1 MLQDIPA
8 ERFLTNKDQ
17 GVVIARAQIRTQVA
31 AASLAWM
38 ERPRRLWQ
46 GDAMPTIRLLP
57 GHVVDRIAAGEVVER
72 PAAALKEL
80 VENALDAGATRI
92 AVSLSEGGIRR
103 IEVTDDGCGMGPEA
117 LPLAIQRHATS
128 KLSEAGDLVYIK
140 TLGFRGEALPSIGA
154 AARLAITSRLKTA
167 ESAFAIRVEG
177 GQVAEVMPAAGMCG
191 TRVVVTDLFFATPA
205 RRAFLRSARVEAD
218 HAEAVI
224 RRLALAAPEVAFR
237 LEHEGRLIF
246 DLPPTDRRGR
256 LGALLGADEAATLV
270 AVEAEREEVRL
281 SGFAGAAATHRAT
294 GAAQFLVVNGR
305 PVTDPLLKT
314 ALRVAYQEVIPRGRF
329 PVAGLWLDLPHEAV
343 DVNVHPAKT
352 ELRFRDAD
360 RIRGLMISGLRQALA
375 RPAVLQFQ
383 PRAGLRGRGVFGNAY
398 ARPDALP
405 APAYPRPASAAEGE
419 AGDLPGLLAEGQ
431 LALAAAPLA
440 RPMPVDAQGAPEA
453 AHPLGAAVAQ
463 VLDTYIIAV
472 AADGTVILVD
482 QHAAHERLTHEAL
495 RDQLVGSK
503 GAAAQPLLLPVVVDL
518 APADAGRL
526 AEAAAG
532 LAQLGLEIE
541 AFGPGAIMVR
551 ALPAVL
557 GTADPRPLL
566 ADIAAE
572 LAEAEESTAL
582 GMRLDAVIARMA
594 CHGSIRAGRR
604 MNPVEMNA
612 LLRQMEQVPRA
623 ATCSHGRPTFL
634 KLSRAEIETMFGRR
648 GT

>member
-1 MLQDIPA
+1 
-8 ERFLTNKDQ
+8 
-17 GVVIARAQIRTQVA
+17 
-31 AASLAWM
+31 
-38 ERPRRLWQ
+38 
-46 GDAMPTIRLLP
+46 MPTIRLLP

-72 PAAALKEL
+72 PAAAVKEL
-80 VENALDAGATRI
+80 VENALDAGAGRI
-92 AVSLSEGGIRR
+92 AVSLLEGGIRR

-128 KLSEAGDLVYIK
+128 KLTEAGDLVHIT

-154 AARLAITSRLKTA
+154 AARLAVTSRIEGAETA
-167 ESAFAIRVEG
+167 FTIRVEG
-177 GQVAEVMPAAGMCG
+177 GVVAEVTPAAGTPG

-224 RRLALAAPEVAFR
+224 RRLALAAPGVAFR
-237 LEHEGRLIF
+237 LEHEGKLVF
-246 DLPPTDRRGR
+246 DLAATDRRGR
-256 LGALLGADEAATLV
+256 LAALLTEEEAAALV
-270 AVEAEREEVRL
+270 PVAAEREEASL

-305 PVTDPLLKT
+305 PVSDPQLKT

-329 PVAGLWLDLPHEAV
+329 PVAGLWLDLPHRAV

-352 ELRFRDAD
+352 ELRFRDAE
-360 RIRGLMISGLRQALA
+360 RIRGLMIAGLRQALA

-383 PRAGLRGRGVFGNAY
+383 PRAAWRGRAGSPGAY
-398 ARPDALP
+398 ARFDGPP
-405 APAYPRPASAAEGE
+405 APSYPGPAF
-419 AGDLPGLLAEGQ
+419 AGDEAAGLRHLPSLLAEGQ
-431 LALAAAPLA
+431 LALAGEPLA
-440 RPMPVDAQGAPEA
+440 RTVAAAAIEAAGAEAATAEA

-472 AADGTVILVD
+472 AADGTLILVD

-495 RDQLVGSK
+495 RDQLLGITGV
-503 GAAAQPLLLPVVVDL
+503 AAQPLLLPVVIDL
-518 APADAGRL
+518 TPADAARL
-526 AEAAAG
+526 AEAAEA
-532 LAQLGLEIE
+532 LARLGLEIE
-541 AFGPGAIMVR
+541 PFGPGAIMVR

-572 LAEAEESTAL
+572 LAETEESTAL
-582 GMRLDAVIARMA
+582 AARLDAVIARMA

-604 MNPVEMNA
+604 MNPAEMNA

-648 GT
+648 G

>member
-1 MLQDIPA
+1 MWHV
-8 ERFLTNKDQ
+8 E
-17 GVVIARAQIRTQVA
+17 V
-31 AASLAWM
+31 
-38 ERPRRLWQ
+38 
-46 GDAMPTIRLLP
+46 MPTIRLLP

-72 PAAALKEL
+72 PAAAVKEL
-80 VENALDAGATRI
+80 VENALDAGASRI

-103 IEVTDDGCGMGPEA
+103 IEVTDDGCGMGAEA

-128 KLSEAGDLVYIK
+128 KLTEAGDLVHIT

-154 AARLAITSRLKTA
+154 AARLAITSRVEGA

-177 GQVAEVMPAAGMCG
+177 SVVAEVTPAAGTCG

-218 HAEAVI
+218 HAEAVM
-224 RRLALAAPEVAFR
+224 RRLALAAPAVAFR
-237 LEHEGRLIF
+237 LEHDGKLVL
-246 DLPPTDRRGR
+246 DLAAADRRGR
-256 LGALLGADEAATLV
+256 LASLLGEDEAGGLV
-270 AVEAEREEVRL
+270 EVTAEREEVSL

-305 PVTDPLLKT
+305 PVTDPMLRT

-329 PVAGLWLDLPHEAV
+329 PVAGLWLDLPHKAV

-352 ELRFRDAD
+352 ELRFRDPD
-360 RIRGLMISGLRQALA
+360 RIRGLMIAGLRHALA

-383 PRAGLRGRGVFGNAY
+383 PRAAWHGAY
-398 ARPDALP
+398 ARSAGPPAPRYPAALP
-405 APAYPRPASAAEGE
+405 SA
-419 AGDLPGLLAEGQ
+419 LAEGQ
-431 LALAAAPLA
+431 LALAAEPLA
-440 RPMPVDAQGAPEA
+440 RIVPAASEAEA

-463 VLDTYIIAV
+463 VLDTYIISV
-472 AADGTVILVD
+472 AGDGTLILTD

-495 RDQLVGSK
+495 RDQLL
-503 GAAAQPLLLPVVVDL
+503 GAAGPAAQPLLLPVVVDL
-518 APADAGRL
+518 SAADATRL
-526 AEAAAG
+526 AEVAPA
-532 LAQLGLEIE
+532 LARLGLDIE
-541 AFGPGAIMVR
+541 PFGPGAILVR

-566 ADIAAE
+566 SDIAGE
-572 LAEAEESTAL
+572 LAETEESTAL
-582 GMRLDAVIARMA
+582 DAKLDAVIARMA

-604 MNPVEMNA
+604 MNPAEMNA

-648 GT
+648 G

>member
-1 MLQDIPA
+1 
-8 ERFLTNKDQ
+8 
-17 GVVIARAQIRTQVA
+17 
-31 AASLAWM
+31 
-38 ERPRRLWQ
+38 
-46 GDAMPTIRLLP
+46 MPTIRLLP

-72 PAAALKEL
+72 PAAAVKEL
-80 VENALDAGATRI
+80 VENALDAGARRI
-92 AVSLSEGGIRR
+92 AVSLLEGGIRR

-128 KLSEAGDLVYIK
+128 KLTEAGDLVHIA

-154 AARLAITSRLKTA
+154 AARLAITSRPEGA

-177 GQVAEVMPAAGMCG
+177 GEVTEVTPAAGTTG

-237 LEHEGRLIF
+237 LEHEGRLIL
-246 DLPPTDRRGR
+246 DLPPADRRGR
-256 LGALLGADEAATLV
+256 LAALLSADEAEALV

-281 SGFAGAAATHRAT
+281 SGFAGGAATHRAT

-305 PVTDPLLKT
+305 PVSDPLLKT

-329 PVAGLWLDLPHEAV
+329 PVAGLWLELPHRAV

-352 ELRFRDAD
+352 ELRFRDAE
-360 RIRGLMISGLRQALA
+360 RIRGLMISGLRHALA
-375 RPAVLQFQ
+375 RPAVVQFQ
-383 PRAGLRGRGVFGNAY
+383 PRASLRGLSSAY
-398 ARPDALP
+398 SRPEWARSGGPP
-405 APAYPRPASAAEGE
+405 APAYSGPGSAGHAFAADTPRP
-419 AGDLPGLLAEGQ
+419 LPSLLAEGQ
-431 LALAAAPLA
+431 LALAAEPLA
-440 RPMPVDAQGAPEA
+440 RTVPVAAQSLAAEA

-472 AADGTVILVD
+472 AADGTLILVD

-495 RDQLVGSK
+495 RDQLLGAA

-518 APADAGRL
+518 AAADAGRL
-526 AEAAAG
+526 AEAAPA
-532 LAQLGLEIE
+532 LARLGLEIE
-541 AFGPGAIMVR
+541 PFGPGAIMVR

-572 LAEAEESTAL
+572 LAETEESTAL
-582 GMRLDAVIARMA
+582 EARLDAVISRMA

-604 MNPVEMNA
+604 MNPAEMNA

-634 KLSRAEIETMFGRR
+634 KLSRAEIETLFGRR
-648 GT
+648 G

>member
-1 MLQDIPA
+1 MLVRNIHEHQIPA
-8 ERFLTNKDQ
+8 QPTLTSLDQ
-17 GVVIARAQIRTQVA
+17 EVVTIGEPIPTGTAFAVRR
-31 AASLAWM
+31 WM
-38 ERPRRLWQ
+38 ERAQCLWQ
-46 GDAMPTIRLLP
+46 AGGMPPIRLLP
-57 GHVVDRIAAGEVVER
+57 NHVVDRIAAGEVVER
-72 PAAALKEL
+72 PAAAVKEL
-80 VENALDAGATRI
+80 VENAIDAGASRI
-92 AVSLSEGGIRR
+92 AVSLLEGGIRR

-128 KLSEAGDLVYIK
+128 KLTEAGDLVHIT

-154 AARLAITSRLKTA
+154 AARLAITSRTVGA
-167 ESAFAIRVEG
+167 DTAFAIRVEG
-177 GQVAEVMPAAGMCG
+177 GEVAEVMPAAGTDG

-224 RRLALAAPEVAFR
+224 RRLALAAPGVAFR
-237 LEHEGRLIF
+237 LEHEGRIVL
-246 DLPPTDRRGR
+246 DLPPADRRGR
-256 LGALLGADEAATLV
+256 LADLLGADEAAALV
-270 AVEAEREEVRL
+270 AVEAEREEVSL
-281 SGFAGAAATHRAT
+281 SGFAGGAATHRAT

-305 PVTDPLLKT
+305 PVSDPLLKT

-329 PVAGLWLDLPHEAV
+329 PVAGLWLDLPHRAV

-352 ELRFRDAD
+352 KLRFRDAE
-360 RIRGLMISGLRQALA
+360 RVRGLMIAGLRQALA

-383 PRAGLRGRGVFGNAY
+383 PRAALRGRPSAYSRPEWAKPGGPPAPTYFG
-398 ARPDALP
+398 P
-405 APAYPRPASAAEGE
+405 APA
-419 AGDLPGLLAEGQ
+419 LAEGQ

-440 RPMPVDAQGAPEA
+440 RTVAAEASETEA

-472 AADGTVILVD
+472 AADGTLILVD

-495 RDQLVGSK
+495 RDQLLGTR

-518 APADAGRL
+518 APADAARL
-526 AEAAAG
+526 AEAVPA
-532 LAQLGLEIE
+532 LARLGLEIE
-541 AFGPGAIMVR
+541 PFGAGAIMVR

-557 GTADPRPLL
+557 GNADPRPLL

-572 LAEAEESTAL
+572 LAEMEESTAL
-582 GMRLDAVIARMA
+582 QARLDAVIARMA

-604 MNPVEMNA
+604 LNQAEMNA

-648 GT
+648 G

>member
-1 MLQDIPA
+1 
-8 ERFLTNKDQ
+8 
-17 GVVIARAQIRTQVA
+17 
-31 AASLAWM
+31 
-38 ERPRRLWQ
+38 
-46 GDAMPTIRLLP
+46 MPTIRLLP

-72 PAAALKEL
+72 PAAAVKEL
-80 VENALDAGATRI
+80 VENALDAGARRI
-92 AVSLSEGGIRR
+92 AIALQEGGIRR
-103 IEVTDDGCGMGPEA
+103 IEVTDDGCGMSPEE

-128 KLSEAGDLVYIK
+128 KLTEAADLVHIT

-154 AARLAITSRLKTA
+154 AARLAVTSRRA
-167 ESAFAIRVEG
+167 ADESAHCIRVEG
-177 GQVAEVMPAAGMCG
+177 GVVAEVVPAAGTPG

-224 RRLALAAPEVAFR
+224 RRLALAAPGVAFR
-237 LEHEGRLIF
+237 LEHEGKLVF
-246 DLPPTDRRGR
+246 DLPPSDRRGR
-256 LGALLGADEAATLV
+256 LAALLAEDEAEALV

-294 GAAQFLVVNGR
+294 GGAQFLVVNGR

-329 PVAGLWLDLPHEAV
+329 PVAGLWLDLPHRAV

-352 ELRFRDAD
+352 ELRFRDGD
-360 RIRGLMISGLRQALA
+360 RIRGLMIAALRQALS

-383 PRAGLRGRGVFGNAY
+383 PRAGLRGRGALPSAY
-398 ARPDALP
+398 ARPDAVP
-405 APAYPRPASAAEGE
+405 APAYPGPGLTQGIAP
-419 AGDLPGLLAEGQ
+419 LPRALPSLLAETQ
-431 LALAAAPLA
+431 LPLDAGPLA
-440 RPMPVDAQGAPEA
+440 RALPEPAADEA
-453 AHPLGAAVAQ
+453 AHPLGSAVAQ

-472 AADGTVILVD
+472 AADGTLILVD

-495 RDQLVGSK
+495 RAQLF
-503 GAAAQPLLLPVVVDL
+503 GAEGPAAQPLLLPAVVDL
-518 APADAGRL
+518 APADAARL
-526 AEAAAG
+526 AEAAPD
-532 LAQLGLEIE
+532 LARLGLEIE
-541 AFGPGAIMVR
+541 AFGPGAVMVR

-566 ADIAAE
+566 RDIAAE
-572 LAEAEESTAL
+572 LAETEESTAL
-582 GMRLDAVIARMA
+582 DQKLDAVIARMA

-604 MNPVEMNA
+604 MNQAEMNA

-634 KLSRAEIETMFGRR
+634 KMSRAEIETLFGRR
-648 GT
+648 GGYTT

>member
-1 MLQDIPA
+1 
-8 ERFLTNKDQ
+8 
-17 GVVIARAQIRTQVA
+17 
-31 AASLAWM
+31 
-38 ERPRRLWQ
+38 
-46 GDAMPTIRLLP
+46 MPPIRLLP

-72 PAAALKEL
+72 PAAAVKEL
-80 VENALDAGATRI
+80 VENALDAGARRI
-92 AVSLSEGGIRR
+92 AVSLLEGGIRR
-103 IEVTDDGCGMGPEA
+103 IEVSDDGCGMGPEA

-128 KLSEAGDLVYIK
+128 KLTEAGDLVHIT

-154 AARLAITSRLKTA
+154 AARLAITSRVEGG

-177 GQVAEVMPAAGMCG
+177 GQVAEVTPAAGTPG

-224 RRLALAAPEVAFR
+224 RRLALAAPAVAFR
-237 LEHEGRLIF
+237 LEHEGKLIL
-246 DLPPTDRRGR
+246 DLPASDRRGR
-256 LGALLGADEAATLV
+256 LAALLGAEEAEALV
-270 AVEAEREEVRL
+270 AVEAEREEARL
-281 SGFAGAAATHRAT
+281 SGFAGGAATHRAT

-305 PVTDPLLKT
+305 PVSDPLLKT

-329 PVAGLWLDLPHEAV
+329 PVAGLWLDLPHRAV

-352 ELRFRDAD
+352 ELRFRDAE
-360 RIRGLMISGLRQALA
+360 RIRGLLISGLRQALA

-383 PRAGLRGRGVFGNAY
+383 PRAALRGLSQAY
-398 ARPDALP
+398 ARSDSPP
-405 APAYPRPASAAEGE
+405 APAYFGPAPA
-419 AGDLPGLLAEGQ
+419 LAEGQ

-440 RPMPVDAQGAPEA
+440 RTVPVPDETEPT
-453 AHPLGAAVAQ
+453 HPLGAAVAQ

-472 AADGTVILVD
+472 AGDGTLILVD

-495 RDQLVGSK
+495 RDQLIGAA

-518 APADAGRL
+518 APADAARL
-526 AEAAAG
+526 AEAAPA
-532 LAQLGLEIE
+532 LARLGLEIE
-541 AFGPGAIMVR
+541 AVGAGAIMVR

-572 LAEAEESTAL
+572 LAETEESTAL
-582 GMRLDAVIARMA
+582 EARLDAVIARMA

-604 MNPVEMNA
+604 MNQPEMNA

-634 KLSRAEIETMFGRR
+634 KLSRAEIETLFGRR
-648 GT
+648 G